1 MSSGIEVMQVKDLNE
16 HSFMVKVV
24 YPMWDALSAKL
35 VSNIQAVEPF
45 WEEKYGTSN
54 LSKKT
59 QDRILVT
66 RYIQKLKLLMPTFEL
81 TEYEIRGV
89 RDFGGFTDTILALI
103 RDSGSVQDLLDG
115 IYGECS
121 FGGQDEESP
130 AAWLSP
136 FTLLKPHLTGS
147 YNQEADFLE
156 ASEVLTIQQPIQHHT
171 NWGNLRNDPKFP
183 QNNPMFGISQSYWEG
198 VNWNLLLPTVAADLT
213 LDLPSRSRKN
223 FQMIK
228 AGIEVG
234 DEKNKIDPLYYIN
247 VYKLVRFTDA
257 DDDVELESKDILFR
271 LGMVALPSEEGYRL
285 APATFAMQ
293 LPKLDERERTLQ
305 LDYFLNT
312 LKDSRHTIEI
322 TNHYSAQGLFNWMN
336 L

>member
-1 MSSGIEVMQVKDLNE
+1 MGSGIEVMQVKDLNE

-45 WEEKYGTSN
+45 WEEKWGQRAGLN
-54 LSKKT
+54 VH
-59 QDRILVT
+59 QQNGIMVR

-81 TEYEIRGV
+81 TEQKNPDSV
-89 RDFGGFTDTILALI
+89 RDFGAFTDTILALI
-103 RDSGSVQDLLDG
+103 RNSNSFAERLD
-115 IYGECS
+115 YGECS

-156 ASEVLTIQQPIQHHT
+156 ASEVLTIQQPIQHST
-171 NWGNLRNDPKFP
+171 NWGNLRTDPKFP
-183 QNNPMFGISQSYWEG
+183 QTNPMFGISQSYWEG
-198 VNWNLLLPTVAADLT
+198 VNWNLLLPTVATDLS
-213 LDLPSRSRKN
+213 LDLPSRSRNN
-223 FQMIK
+223 FQTIK
-228 AGIEVG
+228 AAIQLA

-257 DDDVELESKDILFR
+257 DDDVELESKDFLFR

-293 LPKLDERERTLQ
+293 LPKPDERERALQ

-322 TNHYSAQGLFNWMN
+322 TNFYATQGIVNWLN

>member
-1 MSSGIEVMQVKDLNE
+1 MGSGIEVMKVEDLNE

-45 WEEKYGTSN
+45 WEEQSGTSN

-81 TEYEIRGV
+81 TTTETQV
-89 RDFGGFTDTILALI
+89 MRDFGGFTNTLLALI
-103 RDSGSVQDLLDG
+103 RDSDFFINTLGNAP
-115 IYGECS
+115 YGDCS

-147 YNQEADFLE
+147 YNQEADFLG

-183 QNNPMFGISQSYWEG
+183 QNNPMFGIRESYWEG
-198 VNWNLLLPTVAADLT
+198 VNWNLLLPTVAATVTRDLQFHT
-213 LDLPSRSRKN
+213 V
-223 FQMIK
+223 K
-228 AGIEVG
+228 AGIVVG
-234 DEKNKIDPLYYIN
+234 EKNQKIDPLYYIN

-293 LPKLDERERTLQ
+293 LPKLDERERALQ
-305 LDYFLNT
+305 LDYFLNA

>member
-16 HSFMVKVV
+16 HSFMVNVV

-45 WEEKYGTSN
+45 WEEKWGQGRGLNVHQQNS
-54 LSKKT
+54 
-59 QDRILVT
+59 ILVK
-66 RYIQKLKLLMPTFEL
+66 RYIQKLKILMPSFEL
-81 TEYEIRGV
+81 TEYDIRGV
-89 RDFGGFTDTILALI
+89 RDFGAFTDAILAFI
-103 RDSGSVQDLLDG
+103 RDSGVAPLRDSSL
-115 IYGECS
+115 ECS
-121 FGGQDEESP
+121 FGEQDAQSP

-147 YNQEADFLE
+147 YNQEADFLG
-156 ASEVLTIQQPIQHHT
+156 ASEVLTIQQPSHHHT
-171 NWGNLRNDPKFP
+171 EWGAGNDPKFP
-183 QNNPMFGISQSYWEG
+183 KNNPMFDISESYFQG
-198 VNWNLLLPTVAADLT
+198 VNWNLLLPTVSTTLSHDLHFHT
-213 LDLPSRSRKN
+213 V
-223 FQMIK
+223 K

-234 DEKNKIDPLYYIN
+234 DEKMKIDPLYYIN

-285 APATFAMQ
+285 APATFAVQ
-293 LPKLDERERTLQ
+293 LPKPDERERTLQ

-312 LKDSRHTIEI
+312 LKDSRHIIEI
-322 TNHYSAQGLFNWMN
+322 TNHYPAQGLFNWMN

>member
-35 VSNIQAVEPF
+35 VSNIQAAEPF
-45 WEEKYGTSN
+45 WEEKWGRGLG
-54 LSKKT
+54 LSVH
-59 QDRILVT
+59 QQNAIMVR

-81 TEYEIRGV
+81 TESEIRGV
-89 RDFGGFTDTILALI
+89 RDFGAFTDTILALI
-103 RDSGSVQDLLDG
+103 RNSASIADRLD
-115 IYGECS
+115 YGECS

-156 ASEVLTIQQPIQHHT
+156 ASEVLTIQQPIQHST
-171 NWGNLRNDPKFP
+171 NWGNLRTDPKFP
-183 QNNPMFGISQSYWEG
+183 QNNPMFDISESYWKG
-198 VNWNLLLPTVAADLT
+198 VNWNLLLPTVATDLT
-213 LDLPSRSRKN
+213 LDRPSRSRNN

-228 AGIEVG
+228 AAIQLA

-247 VYKLVRFTDA
+247 VYKLVRFTNA

-293 LPKLDERERTLQ
+293 IPKPDERERALQ
-305 LDYFLNT
+305 LDYFLNA

-322 TNHYSAQGLFNWMN
+322 TNYYVAQGIVNWFN

>member
-16 HSFMVKVV
+16 HSFMVNVV

-35 VSNIQAVEPF
+35 VSNIEAVEPF
-45 WEEKYGTSN
+45 WEEKWGQGRGLNVHQQNSIMV
-54 LSKKT
+54 K
-59 QDRILVT
+59 
-66 RYIQKLKLLMPTFEL
+66 RYIQKLKILMPSFEL
-81 TEYEIRGV
+81 TEYEIREV
-89 RDFGGFTDTILALI
+89 RDFGAFTDAILAFI
-103 RDSGSVQDLLDG
+103 RDSGVAPLRDSSL
-115 IYGECS
+115 ECS
-121 FGGQDEESP
+121 FGEQDAQSP

-147 YNQEADFLE
+147 YNQEADFLG

-171 NWGNLRNDPKFP
+171 NWGNLRNNPKFP

-198 VNWNLLLPTVAADLT
+198 VNWNLLLPTVATDLT
-213 LDLPSRSRKN
+213 LDLPIRSRNN

-285 APATFAMQ
+285 APATFAVQ
-293 LPKLDERERTLQ
+293 LPKPDERERALQ

-322 TNHYSAQGLFNWMN
+322 TNHYPAQGLFNWKN

>member
-35 VSNIQAVEPF
+35 VSNIQAAEPF
-45 WEEKYGTSN
+45 WEEKWGRGLG
-54 LSKKT
+54 LSVH
-59 QDRILVT
+59 QQNAIMVR
-66 RYIQKLKLLMPTFEL
+66 RYIQKLKILMPTFEL
-81 TEYEIRGV
+81 TESEIRGV
-89 RDFGGFTDTILALI
+89 RDFGAFTDTILALI
-103 RDSGSVQDLLDG
+103 RNSRSFQDRLD
-115 IYGECS
+115 YGECS

-136 FTLLKPHLTGS
+136 FTLLHPHLTGS

-171 NWGNLRNDPKFP
+171 NWGSGNDPKFP
-183 QNNPMFGISQSYWEG
+183 KNNPMFDISESYWKG
-198 VNWNLLLPTVAADLT
+198 VNWNLLLPTFAADLS
-213 LDLPSRSRKN
+213 LDLHFHTVKG
-223 FQMIK
+223 
-228 AGIEVG
+228 GIEVG
-234 DEKNKIDPLYYIN
+234 EKNQIDPLYYIN

-293 LPKLDERERTLQ
+293 LPKPDERERALQ
-305 LDYFLNT
+305 LDYFLNA

-322 TNHYSAQGLFNWMN
+322 TNFYATQGIVNWLN

>member
-1 MSSGIEVMQVKDLNE
+1 MGSGIEVMQVEDLNE

-45 WEEKYGTSN
+45 WEEKSGTSN
-54 LSKKT
+54 LSKKN

-81 TEYEIRGV
+81 TTSETQV
-89 RDFGGFTDTILALI
+89 MRDFGGFTNTLLALI
-103 RDSGSVQDLLDG
+103 RDSDFFINTLGNAP
-115 IYGECS
+115 YGDCS
-121 FGGQDEESP
+121 FGGQNEESP

-171 NWGNLRNDPKFP
+171 NWGSGNDPKFP
-183 QNNPMFGISQSYWEG
+183 TNNPMFDISESYWKG
-198 VNWNLLLPTVAADLT
+198 VNWNLLLPTFAANLS
-213 LDLPSRSRKN
+213 LDLHFHTVKG
-223 FQMIK
+223 
-228 AGIEVG
+228 GIEVG
-234 DEKNKIDPLYYIN
+234 DEKMKIDPLYYIN
-247 VYKLVRFTDA
+247 VYKLVRFIDA

-293 LPKLDERERTLQ
+293 LPKPDERERALQ
-305 LDYFLNT
+305 LDYFLNALT
-312 LKDSRHTIEI
+312 DSRHTIEI
-322 TNHYSAQGLFNWMN
+322 TNYYPAQGLFNWTN

>member
-1 MSSGIEVMQVKDLNE
+1 MGSGIEVMKVEDLNE
-16 HSFMVKVV
+16 HSFIVKVV

-45 WEEKYGTSN
+45 WEEKSGTSN

-81 TEYEIRGV
+81 TTSETQV
-89 RDFGGFTDTILALI
+89 MRDFGGFTNTLLALI
-103 RDSGSVQDLLDG
+103 RDADFFINTLGNAP
-115 IYGECS
+115 YGDCS

-171 NWGNLRNDPKFP
+171 NWGSGNDPKFP
-183 QNNPMFGISQSYWEG
+183 KNNPMFDISQSYWEG
-198 VNWNLLLPTVAADLT
+198 VNWNLLLPTVAATLT
-213 LDLPSRSRKN
+213 LDLH
-223 FQMIK
+223 FHTVK

-234 DEKNKIDPLYYIN
+234 EKNQIDPLYYIN
-247 VYKLVRFTDA
+247 VYKLVRFTNA

-293 LPKLDERERTLQ
+293 LPKPDERERALQ
-305 LDYFLNT
+305 LDYFLNALT
-312 LKDSRHTIEI
+312 DSRHTIEI
-322 TNHYSAQGLFNWMN
+322 TNYYPAQGLFNWTN